1 MNNKVSS
8 SLVLLAALACGF
20 PLAHAQASEPLQC
33 ILESKLNGIAASWP
47 KKDAKTV
54 VEQVYTEQTQITGE
68 GVAELYQGKAQ
79 LTGLVQHLMEGSR
92 STVIH
97 LNRLVQLNAESAY
110 TWVTWDVTP
119 AGNEAPFKMK
129 SLFVWKKEHGNWFI
143 VADMFANGAIAQ

>member
-20 PLAHAQASEPLQC
+20 PLAHAQASEPLQS

-47 KKDAKTV
+47 KKDARTV

-97 LNRLVQLNAESAY
+97 LNRLVQLNDESAY

-119 AGNEAPFKMK
+119 AGNEEQLSTAGRCVSAVLVHK
-129 SLFVWKKEHGNWFI
+129 
-143 VADMFANGAIAQ
+143 

>member
-1 MNNKVSS
+1 MNKKVSS

-20 PLAHAQASEPLQC
+20 PRAHAQSPTPLHT
-33 ILESKLNGIAASWP
+33 IIESKLDGIAASWP
-47 KKDAKTV
+47 KKDAKAV
-54 VEQVYTEQTQITGE
+54 VEQVYIEQTQITGE
-68 GVAELYQGKAQ
+68 GVPELYQGRAQ
-79 LTGLVQHLMEGSR
+79 LTGLVQHLMEGSK

-97 LNRLVQLNAESAY
+97 LNRLVQLNDESAY

-119 AGNEAPFKMK
+119 VGNESPFKMK

>member
-1 MNNKVSS
+1 MTNKVSS

-20 PLAHAQASEPLQC
+20 PHAHAQSSEPLQSV
-33 ILESKLNGIAASWP
+33 IESKLNGIAASWP

-79 LTGLVQHLMEGSR
+79 LTGLVQHLMAGSR

-97 LNRLVQLNAESAY
+97 LNRLVQLNDESAY

-119 AGNEAPFKMK
+119 AGNEEQLSTAGRCVSAVLVHK
-129 SLFVWKKEHGNWFI
+129 
-143 VADMFANGAIAQ
+143 

>member
-1 MNNKVSS
+1 MNKKVSS
-8 SLVLLAALACGF
+8 SLMLLAALACGSSY
-20 PLAHAQASEPLQC
+20 AYAQSSEPLQT
-33 ILESKLNGIAASWP
+33 IIESKLDGIAASWP

-54 VEQVYTEQTQITGE
+54 VEQVYTDQTQITGE

-79 LTGLVQHLMEGSR
+79 LTGLIQHLMEGSK

-97 LNRLVQLNAESAY
+97 LNRLVQLNDESAY

-129 SLFVWKKEHGNWFI
+129 SLFVWKKEHGNWSI